1 VRRFASSVAIAGAIG
16 IACAGLLAQTPQT
29 PAQPRFAG
37 GTEAVRLDVQ
47 VTRNG
52 RAVDGLT
59 AADFVVKDSG
69 VVQKASLVAVDKLP
83 VNLLLA
89 LDTSASVRGPGLD
102 HLKDAARAAVA
113 ALRPTDQ
120 AALLTFSHSL
130 VQQSDWTADRAQLE
144 KAIAGVTAQG
154 STSLADA
161 AFVTLAYREKP
172 GTRTLI
178 VFFTDGDDTASWLSP
193 ADLVPA
199 ARRSDAVFFGV
210 TLTAPGD
217 TSAVATNMLGAGPD
231 GGPSASRG
239 ELEKWFA
246 AEPALYRGAL
256 LPLLALETGG
266 ESLQAAD
273 TAKLRAAFTDIVSRF
288 SQRYLLSFTPT
299 GVPASGWHP
308 LEISVTGGA
317 RVSARRGY
325 VR

>member
-1 VRRFASSVAIAGAIG
+1 
-16 IACAGLLAQTPQT
+16 
-29 PAQPRFAG
+29 
-37 GTEAVRLDVQ
+37 
-47 VTRNG
+47 
-52 RAVDGLT
+52 
-59 AADFVVKDSG
+59 
-69 VVQKASLVAVDKLP
+69 
-83 VNLLLA
+83 
-89 LDTSASVRGPGLD
+89 VRGAALD

-113 ALRPTDQ
+113 ALRPADQ

-130 VQQSDWTADRAQLE
+130 VQHSDWTADRAQLE

-172 GTRTLI
+172 DARTLI
-178 VFFTDGDDTASWLSP
+178 LFFTDGDDTASWLSA

-199 ARRSDAVFFGV
+199 ARRSGAVFFGV
-210 TLTAPGD
+210 TLTPPGPPN
-217 TSAVATNMLGAGPD
+217 TSAIATTMLAAPD
-231 GGPSASRG
+231 GGPSGSRD

-256 LPLLALETGG
+256 VPLMALETGG

-273 TAKLRAAFTDIVSRF
+273 TSKLRATFTDIVSRF

-299 GVPASGWHP
+299 GVPATGWHP
-308 LEISVTGGA
+308 LEISVTGGG

>member
-1 VRRFASSVAIAGAIG
+1 VRRFASNVAIAGAIG
-16 IACAGLLAQTPQT
+16 VACAGLLAQTPQT
-29 PAQPRFAG
+29 PAPRFTA
-37 GTEAVRLDVQ
+37 GTEAVLVDVQ
-47 VTRNG
+47 VTRND
-52 RAVDGLT
+52 RAADGLT

-69 VVQKASLVAVDKLP
+69 IVQKASLVAVDRLP

-89 LDTSASVRGPGLD
+89 LDTSASVRGPALD

-161 AFVTLAYREKP
+161 AFVTLASRKKP
-172 GTRTLI
+172 DTRTLI
-178 VFFTDGDDTASWLSP
+178 LFFTDGDDTASWLSP
-193 ADLVPA
+193 ADLVLA
-199 ARRSDAVFFGV
+199 ARRSSAVFFGV
-210 TLTAPGD
+210 TLTPPGPPN
-217 TSAVATNMLGAGPD
+217 TSAIATTMLAAPD
-231 GGPSASRG
+231 GGPYGSRD

-246 AEPALYRGAL
+246 AEPSLYRGAL
-256 LPLLALETGG
+256 MPLLALETGG

-273 TAKLRAAFTDIVSRF
+273 TGKLRATFIDIVTRF

-299 GVPASGWHP
+299 GVPATGWHP

-325 VR
+325 TR